1 MLFVETPGH
10 VVHLSPA
17 FTFTNKWILLLW
29 APLLPIHCI
38 QTQPLCLYAAEGL
51 VTPLAATCMQA
62 ARHTPW
68 QPSAER
74 DKEDPEL
81 AAVLRQVSDKYHI
94 TKVQFVPFRCMHCLR
109 QIRQHVACHN
119 RAALSHTF
127 SSLLPEGH
135 AHALHCC
142 RSRSTVKSWW
152 QSRTETMPCLVAC

>member
-10 VVHLSPA
+10 VVRLSPA

-51 VTPLAATCMQA
+51 VTALHSTGAEHHWLQLAC
-62 ARHTPW
+62 RLHGIH
-68 QPSAER
+68 
-74 DKEDPEL
+74 L
-81 AAVLRQVSDKYHI
+81 GNLVLRGTKKILSLLHHI